1 MTLLNKK
8 NIYTLNFMIVALRIR
23 LCFQNIMISFRSFHY
38 IITFLFSFYLVVSGL
53 CLARFCIIQ
62 TMSRLSWDDN
72 VFYCFQQDLL
82 SSLYFLISRLFYVSF
97 LLFNLCLLVIKII
110 KLSVTVVSVI
120 WFH

>member
-72 VFYCFQQDLL
+72 FFYCFQQDLL
-82 SSLYFLISRLFYVSF
+82 YSLYFLISRLFYVSF